1 MINKIPFLYIFII
14 SILQSCSQH
23 RPCPYLINS
32 IFENCNTQNKNNIL
46 TILPLNYSYKG
57 MSLFSFKQP
66 KADSYSI
73 LRETNYL
80 MTDDSLV
87 YLASITKGCE
97 SEYQKANYAVYKL
110 YDDSDNTKAKSFCD
124 IVITPLCNFNQK
136 IKDTFRF
143 NGEYSWVTL
152 ENKFYSN
159 SIKDTLYSYAIRNYA
174 EYEIMLV
181 ASKKNGIVG
190 LTRRYFSESTNK
202 YFISERLGH
211 IFPNDSIPPNYTIEN
226 STPFIT
232 HSTSSVNLDLIKEF
246 DKCTSTDK

>member
-14 SILQSCSQH
+14 SILQSCSQR

-57 MSLFSFKQP
+57 MSLFSFEQP

-80 MTDDSLV
+80 MTDDSMV
-87 YLASITKGCE
+87 YTVEIFKMCE
-97 SEYQKANYAVYKL
+97 KEYQNGDYTIFNQFDTTVILKNSSLCNIA
-110 YDDSDNTKAKSFCD
+110 
-124 IVITPLCNFNQK
+124 IVPLLNFNQK

-202 YFISERLGH
+202 YFISETLGH